1 MLRLLALK
9 RLFIAGSIRWYE
21 FANAFSPIKYD
32 SCIFSI
38 YLFPRGY
45 MYPSGTLYLYRINKS
60 SSTLLRVVNKTGREI
75 EFAYN

>member
-9 RLFIAGSIRWYE
+9 RIFIAGSIRWYE
-21 FANAFSPIKYD
+21 FANASSPIKYD
-32 SCIFSI
+32 SCIFFHLLTPERI
-38 YLFPRGY
+38 YVSR
-45 MYPSGTLYLYRINKS
+45 TLYLYRINKS